1 MNLNKIVVV
10 VLFVGAIWSAG
21 VSCHSRVKLNQLP
34 FLSSIAIDSKDNIY
48 IAQGTTIVKMDGKG
62 HTVATFG
69 GLGEK
74 EGKFSSE
81 PGMFLDI
88 AIGIPSITDQSKV
101 HPGHCYFDT
110 GEIFISD
117 PGNHRIQ
124 NFDENGELMC
134 SWEWDFAGSVYVE
147 VQQID
152 EHIYVYAVDTG
163 AHRVCIFSN
172 RAEGM
177 NHEKTFG
184 KEGDGK
190 GEFNYPIC
198 PVIDR
203 DGNLLVSDFRNRR
216 IQKFDPMGNFL
227 FSFPIES
234 PNKKKSGPQTMAI
247 DGEGNL
253 YVSVFDRDLTKKSG
267 RILVYDKQGE
277 LIRRFIGWYRFPIDL
292 AVTPDGELLVCMTF
306 ENKIVRYSLEG
317 KYLGEFKTE
326 LTEGLKS
333 KEKKYRREARFGI
346 WIALSMCILGIVGY
360 LLYSVHERGETELTG
375 ETRSMTWL
383 LGTGCLIMLVLV
395 TIVGVSVY
403 WKFVRPFKVARKGL
417 VAGISEGINA
427 YKQREDA
434 SPEAFALMEN
444 IHEIVSSRDASF
456 WGVAIGCGVIGVTLE
471 DKRIETEE
479 FYLIE
484 EVDSLLRLCEGNL
497 GMIEMGEFIKEHPEI
512 ETAMEELK
520 KTGKSKRSP
529 STLLQFFIMK

>member
-1 MNLNKIVVV
+1 MNLKKLTVAAF
-10 VLFVGAIWSAG
+10 LLGAIWSAG

-62 HTVATFG
+62 HTVAAFG

-74 EGKFSSE
+74 EGKFSSK
-81 PGMFLDI
+81 PGMLLDI
-88 AIGIPSITDQSKV
+88 AIGPEAMRGQSI
-101 HPGHCYFDT
+101 GR
-110 GEIFISD
+110 IFISD
-117 PGNHRIQ
+117 PGNCRIQ

-134 SWEWDFAGSVYVE
+134 SWEGDFSGSLYVD
-147 VQQID
+147 VQEID
-152 EHIYVYAVDTG
+152 KVVYVYAVDTG
-163 AHRVCIFSN
+163 AHRVHIFSN
-172 RAEGM
+172 RVEGM
-177 NHEKTFG
+177 KHEKTFG
-184 KEGDGK
+184 KEGNGE

-203 DGNLLVSDFRNRR
+203 DGNLFVSDFRNRR

-227 FSFPIES
+227 FSFSIEY

-247 DGEGNL
+247 DNEGNL

-267 RILVYDKQGE
+267 RILVYDKQGK

-292 AVTPDGELLVCMTF
+292 AVTPDGKLLVCMAF

-333 KEKKYRREARFGI
+333 KENKYRREARFGI
-346 WIALSMCILGIVGY
+346 WTALAMCILGIAGY
-360 LLYSVHERGETELTG
+360 FSYRVHERGETEVT
-375 ETRSMTWL
+375 EEVRSITWL
-383 LGTGCLIMLVLV
+383 LGIGCLIMLVLV
-395 TIVGVSVY
+395 TIVGVPVY
-403 WKFVRPFKVARKGL
+403 WKFVRPFKVAREGL
-417 VAGISEGINA
+417 VAGISEGMNA

-444 IHEIVSSRDASF
+444 IREIVSSGDASF

-479 FYLIE
+479 FSLIE

-497 GMIEMGEFIKEHPEI
+497 GMLEMGEFIKEHPEI
-512 ETAMEELK
+512 EATMEELEN
-520 KTGKSKRSP
+520 TGKSKMSP